1 MSSEEQYGRPM
12 SEGERRYLEDR
23 QQGNDSDRHNQN
35 RRRRDD
41 DGHRRGS
48 GGGRGRSRDRD
59 GDYHRSDWQ
68 THGGGGHDRHHNHYG
83 NSEEEERRRQDRD
96 RYRERERGR
105 SRERRADDY
114 NNFGGRDRRSS
125 RTRSR
130 SSSRDDSYYGG
141 DRSGTN
147 GNRSRARSRSSSRD
161 ERGASMA
168 AATPSSGYASSNGG
182 WGEHGYGDGVTGTH
196 APGMGGAT
204 DGDGGAITS
213 ASSSWVDDHRHP
225 SGYHSSHSMSS
236 YHSGYQSSQ
245 SVTGTWGAGE
255 YDAERTT
262 SSRGRGRRPR
272 SRSPSTSGD
281 DRSRDYSRERD
292 GGGGSRSRDS
302 SRERGRS
309 SRSGNGGAGAGRKR
323 SRDETAGASFSPL
336 VHDSGVKDTN
346 RRRRDRFRRQLIDR
360 TPVDVLSDPDYV
372 SAVCGKAV
380 EGDAARRI
388 LPHLLD
394 AMGMEIVQQQTLSP
408 KIPSQIGGTDE
419 TGDKAIDTETLDAM
433 NVSVRPKRKNP
444 DNTPGTVREFALAQV
459 DVRSSL
465 VGSSTEKEH
474 GANVLDEI
482 FSAFRIAAHHTI
494 VYADEALGDLSSTSI
509 PTDRKQKIT
518 DIARRALMTCFV
530 TFRGL
535 LLRLA
540 ESADEERNEGKT
552 RGTGSIGVIF
562 GEGFEGRADADGA
575 PSIVEGVLLD
585 IVPLLT
591 QFFHPPLGEKRAVS
605 LLQNLLSLD
614 ETARKKKRSNK
625 VDKKRQMSQVVD
637 SKGDALAEQIC
648 TVIARDSLM
657 EVFVRQLLEQEGEA
671 KRKLGKELLNVTIS
685 GAVSKTDVGA
695 VAALRSKITCPEV
708 QDVIAAHRN
717 SQGEEMK
724 RRRRIAEAQNDG
736 PSWDHEYQP
745 FASKKKRLSPRNST
759 DDIKEDLN
767 LLRLDG
773 CIYLSRIAARILA
786 RGNATSSSGEKG
798 ATKGKEESQE
808 GSEATDSLTPTPQQ
822 SLQTP
827 AMTPSSTKGGLGDG
841 NIEGKQ
847 EGGSSVPSEVELA
860 SARPQLSLKNAA
872 YERDRLTGD
881 NVQAQ
886 REQICSLAY
895 FLFHTLMDHYARAE
909 SEGCSE
915 TISIRRE
922 DIPSAS
928 LACYLLAG
936 KMEEC
941 PVKVRTLLN
950 IIKTVGLPPP
960 PSTRIEKCCKTLKD
974 IVELTE
980 SSTSAKRLSLEWGK
994 PTPEVMKQYE
1004 LKLLSI
1010 LGFDFMY
1017 GEGCIHLSTSIDELA
1032 EVLSLNSDS
1041 VDHVK
1046 SVMNDSSYTHSSLCL
1061 LGQPK
1066 LVTAAMY
1073 YLSCDK
1079 TDRELHEQWDELLDE
1094 DEELVKLIANY
1105 AWEVRNST
1113 RAREKQ
1119 WQAFVELKTNFDAIR
1134 QSVKSHSSRQEFQSS
1149 EAASTIPSLDELKV
1163 DTSDYDCFTPPQPLS
1178 NIVGVINDYLAEL
1191 GHRDGPSLDESAIPA
1206 DIIESGNGTISEA
1219 NGSLPIQELRLPD
1232 TGNAAMDTTP
1242 SMEQTQ
1248 GNESEVAVEDADDS
1262 PTNEKAQTSY
1272 ADDGNAVEAEGAC
1285 DADACTTG
1293 SVKLNERSPQKERNC
1308 ADKNT
1313 AVEGGEETT
1322 AAKMVSLGAGAKEEA
1337 GSTKSIP
1344 SEYVDGT
1351 STSAKSDSPEPP
1363 KSQEAKSPVASTPNP
1378 PEHSL
1383 ETPSIMTEQ
1392 SKSSNSSTASE
1403 KAKAAINKVLNMT
1416 MTSKRGRDTR
1426 GNYQEEP
1433 NEGPHSKR
1441 RMLKMPISRPNLTT
1455 LVPKKE
1461 TIPLQPPP
1469 IHFTRGRSLLSLGLS
1484 KRRLL
1489 LRRSR
1494 M

>member
-1 MSSEEQYGRPM
+1 M
-12 SEGERRYLEDR
+12 
-23 QQGNDSDRHNQN
+23 
-35 RRRRDD
+35 
-41 DGHRRGS
+41 
-48 GGGRGRSRDRD
+48 
-59 GDYHRSDWQ
+59 
-68 THGGGGHDRHHNHYG
+68 
-83 NSEEEERRRQDRD
+83 
-96 RYRERERGR
+96 
-105 SRERRADDY
+105 
-114 NNFGGRDRRSS
+114 
-125 RTRSR
+125 
-130 SSSRDDSYYGG
+130 
-141 DRSGTN
+141 
-147 GNRSRARSRSSSRD
+147 
-161 ERGASMA
+161 
-168 AATPSSGYASSNGG
+168 
-182 WGEHGYGDGVTGTH
+182 
-196 APGMGGAT
+196 
-204 DGDGGAITS
+204 
-213 ASSSWVDDHRHP
+213 
-225 SGYHSSHSMSS
+225 
-236 YHSGYQSSQ
+236 
-245 SVTGTWGAGE
+245 
-255 YDAERTT
+255 
-262 SSRGRGRRPR
+262 
-272 SRSPSTSGD
+272 
-281 DRSRDYSRERD
+281 
-292 GGGGSRSRDS
+292 
-302 SRERGRS
+302 
-309 SRSGNGGAGAGRKR
+309 
-323 SRDETAGASFSPL
+323 
-336 VHDSGVKDTN
+336 
-346 RRRRDRFRRQLIDR
+346 
-360 TPVDVLSDPDYV
+360 

-847 EGGSSVPSEVELA
+847 EGGSSVPSEVDLA

-960 PSTRIEKCCKTLKD
+960 PSTRIDKCCKTLKD

-1010 LGFDFMY
+1010 LGFDFLY
-1017 GEGCIHLSTSIDELA
+1017 GEGCIHPSTSIDELA
-1032 EVLSLNSDS
+1032 EVLSLDSDA

-1046 SVMNDSSYTHSSLCL
+1046 SVMNDSTYTHSSLCL

-1079 TDRELHEQWDELLDE
+1079 TERELHEQWDELLDE
-1094 DEELVKLIANY
+1094 DEELVKLVANY

-1119 WQAFVELKTNFDAIR
+1119 WQTFVELKTNFDAIR
-1134 QSVKSHSSRQEFQSS
+1134 QSVQSHSSRQESQSS
-1149 EAASTIPSLDELKV
+1149 IPSLDALKV
-1163 DTSDYDCFTPPQPLS
+1163 DTSDYDCFTPPQPLA
-1178 NIVGVINDYLAEL
+1178 NIVGAINAYLAEL
-1191 GHRDGPSLDESAIPA
+1191 GHPDGPSLDEPAIPA
-1206 DIIESGNGTISEA
+1206 DIEGTEDTNAAMYEA
-1219 NGSLPIQELRLPD
+1219 SDSLPIQELQIPD
-1232 TGNAAMDTTP
+1232 TSGAAMDITP
-1242 SMEQTQ
+1242 SMGQTR
-1248 GNESEVAVEDADDS
+1248 GNESEVVTEGAVDG
-1262 PTNEKAQTSY
+1262 PTNSKAQTS
-1272 ADDGNAVEAEGAC
+1272 
-1285 DADACTTG
+1285 
-1293 SVKLNERSPQKERNC
+1293 QKEENC
-1308 ADKNT
+1308 ADKII
-1313 AVEGGEETT
+1313 AAEGGEETT
-1322 AAKMVSLGAGAKEEA
+1322 AVKIVSSRTGATEEA
-1337 GSTKSIP
+1337 ASTKSIP
-1344 SEYVDGT
+1344 SECVNGSST
-1351 STSAKSDSPEPP
+1351 STESASPEPT
-1363 KSQEAKSPVASTPNP
+1363 KSQEAKSPIASTPNP
-1378 PEHSL
+1378 PVHFL
-1383 ETPSIMTEQ
+1383 KTPAIMSEQ
-1392 SKSSNSSTASE
+1392 SKSSNSSTTSD
-1403 KAKAAINKVLNMT
+1403 KAKAAMHKVLNMT
-1416 MTSKRGRDTR
+1416 VTSKRGRNTR
-1426 GNYQEEP
+1426 GNDQEEP
-1433 NEGPHSKR
+1433 NEESQSKR
-1441 RMLKMPISRPNLTT
+1441 RML
-1455 LVPKKE
+1455 
-1461 TIPLQPPP
+1461 QPPP
-1469 IHFTRGRSLLSLGLS
+1469 PGKPQPQSFSSNSQVSASTSSHSQPSEQQTSPRQSRRKQQSSPGGKNEQTADSSPRTASQQTKRKRQSPGEQATSNERPKLCSSPDTKKQKANESTSAQAQSSPTNRRPRMRFGQAAFAGMMNHLGMSGGGISTKPMRKREDGGGGTSLSSLPTFDDSESPQSPKQRASPEKAATRRSKAKPNNKKTEKESKGADVGSVTYHFTIDGNDSPSPRGRGRGRATVQNSAKPESNKSKKKEDKGADLGS
-1484 KRRLL
+1484 VTYHFSIDDNVSPSPRGRGRATARNSTQPKPNNKKSTGQRKKKRC
-1489 LRRSR
+1489 
-1494 M
+1494 